1 MGRRRLFGGTAT
13 ALALLFFI
21 TCLPLLLEAKGGGG
35 GKEERNCAFQSIE
48 ELNEELLPTLK
59 ELVKAPFFKFYRLS
73 LCAQCAHKF
82 PPPMCASPD
91 CAVCE
96 CSSSD
101 LPCDQSGRCFL
112 APESES
118 QNDGDPSC
126 DGSDEEEAR
135 LNLFVDRNMMLPWS
149 ENDRDP
155 WTYDGHPN
163 GAELSY
169 VDLTLNPERWSGYS
183 EKQGSTDIW
192 RAIYSENCKTKDE
205 GGVCEGEEA
214 VFLQKLI
221 SGLHTSITMHI
232 VSDSCLKQQKHGECL
247 QWGPDVEGFKQ
258 RVISDPSRVS
268 NMKELYILLI
278 KAIKKAGQALL
289 RVDYTLQKGKKK
301 GEEEEEKKEQSHDDI
316 KKIIEVVTR
325 AADRCEVTRSAVE
338 ALPPLQE
345 TRAVFRNISSI
356 MDCLGCD
363 KCKLWGKLQFQGVG
377 TALRILYDQN
387 SVQKLKRIEA
397 IALINTAK
405 KIAYSL
411 HQVAVMRKMVVGD
424 NDGEYPWKIWIDDV
438 ASRISTSISNLVS
451 QENMRLLRE
460 NMPRIA
466 IVSEKFKKINWDKLA
481 YCFEDGLVRLW
492 HWSQEIF
499 TGQAPPPN
507 KRCTHGERV
516 RAIVSV
522 SFGLIIAWWFGM
534 YFCWK
539 PTSTLRIK
547 RTVTYTAQ

>member
-356 MDCLGCD
+356 MDCLGDEAFCPSYTSPPLPLSHSLVESFLYATHVHGGC
-363 KCKLWGKLQFQGVG
+363 KCSSLCVWCSLFSSSSSSSPSSPPRPLLPLPPPHLPTPTSSSSPSSSSSSSIVSH
-377 TALRILYDQN
+377 R
-387 SVQKLKRIEA
+387 
-397 IALINTAK
+397 LISSRAV
-405 KIAYSL
+405 IAYDECVCVCVCL
-411 HQVAVMRKMVVGD
+411 CVCLCLCVCVCA
-424 NDGEYPWKIWIDDV
+424 
-438 ASRISTSISNLVS
+438 
-451 QENMRLLRE
+451 
-460 NMPRIA
+460 
-466 IVSEKFKKINWDKLA
+466 
-481 YCFEDGLVRLW
+481 CVR
-492 HWSQEIF
+492 H
-499 TGQAPPPN
+499 
-507 KRCTHGERV
+507 V
-516 RAIVSV
+516 
-522 SFGLIIAWWFGM
+522 
-534 YFCWK
+534 
-539 PTSTLRIK
+539 
-547 RTVTYTAQ
+547 YTMDANH

>member
-278 KAIKKAGQALL
+278 KAIKKAISVVSAPAAGQALL

-316 KKIIEVVTR
+316 KKIIER
-325 AADRCEVTRSAVE
+325 AFYM
-338 ALPPLQE
+338 LPMY
-345 TRAVFRNISSI
+345 T
-356 MDCLGCD
+356 G
-363 KCKLWGKLQFQGVG
+363 LWGKLQFQGVG

-405 KIAYSL
+405 KIAYSP

-481 YCFEDGLVRLW
+481 YCFGSGESRISSAPHRL
-492 HWSQEIF
+492 SCFLFAFFFSKKIMKLGADSRSF
-499 TGQAPPPN
+499 CSLLSAARMGNAF
-507 KRCTHGERV
+507 ERLC
-516 RAIVSV
+516 R
-522 SFGLIIAWWFGM
+522 
-534 YFCWK
+534 
-539 PTSTLRIK
+539 
-547 RTVTYTAQ
+547 